1 MRAVGVGQM
10 LLLAGPVRSPPTPPQ
25 RPSVLSLLQGE
36 PDAPSRRG
44 PARVRRGQRPHRPRC
59 RQLRTPGRSC
69 AERSS
74 SSSVCPSSSRPL
86 PSSQTYDPWLLLA
99 YLGPRE
105 GRLETPQQGLSA
117 GGHAAASGGI
127 SGGHDSG
134 RAHLASGGWRPGC
147 HYTSCGTQDS
157 PHPTGRSPPRGRES
171 PARKARS
178 AQSQVRPPCSGW
190 TPLAFPTCVRSSD

>member
-1 MRAVGVGQM
+1 MRAVGVGRSCC
-10 LLLAGPVRSPPTPPQ
+10 LLGPCAPPQ
-25 RPSVLSLLQGE
+25 PRPSRHPSLASSKGTLTPLPG
-36 PDAPSRRG
+36 PSEK
-44 PARVRRGQRPHRPRC
+44 RPETAQAQVPSAADS
-59 RQLRTPGRSC
+59 RSVVS
-69 AERSS
+69 ERSS

-105 GRLETPQQGLSA
+105 GHLETPQQGLSA

-147 HYTSCGTQDS
+147 HYTSRGTQDS

-178 AQSQVRPPCSGW
+178 AQSQVRPPCSRW
-190 TPLAFPTCVRSSD
+190 TLLAFPTCVRSSN

>member
-1 MRAVGVGQM
+1 MRAVGVGRSCC
-10 LLLAGPVRSPPTPPQ
+10 LLGPCAPP
-25 RPSVLSLLQGE
+25 RPH
-36 PDAPSRRG
+36 PSRHPSLASSKG
-44 PARVRRGQRPHRPRC
+44 TLTPLPGQSKKRPDRPRC
-59 RQLRTPGRSC
+59 HQLRTPGRSC

-86 PSSQTYDPWLLLA
+86 PSSPTFDPWLLLA
-99 YLGPRE
+99 YLGPRQ

-117 GGHAAASGGI
+117 GGRAAASGGI

-134 RAHLASGGWRPGC
+134 RAHLASGGWGPGC
-147 HYTSCGTQDS
+147 HYTSCGTEDS